1 MLPEPYRL
9 HHRADFSRT
18 VRRGQRIG
26 RRDLVVHAFVHSY
39 DWARADDGLA
49 DATISRDPVA
59 AGSLVRVGGPR
70 FGLIV
75 SKAVGSAVVRHRVA
89 RRLRHMCATIVD
101 ELPADTDVVIRALPG
116 AATADQAEL
125 ARQVRSGLR
134 KLGLTP
140 GAAAAPAGRPRVP
153 AGARSRAD
161 HRS

>member
-1 MLPEPYRL
+1 M
-9 HHRADFSRT
+9 
-18 VRRGQRIG
+18 
-26 RRDLVVHAFVHSY
+26 HSY
-39 DWARADDGLA
+39 DWARADGTQRDDGLA
-49 DATISRDPVA
+49 DATISRDPVTT
-59 AGSLVRVGGPR
+59 GSLVRVGGPR

-134 KLGLTP
+134 KLGLTS
-140 GAAAAPAGRPRVP
+140 GSAGAPAGRPRVP

>member
-1 MLPEPYRL
+1 M
-9 HHRADFSRT
+9 
-18 VRRGQRIG
+18 
-26 RRDLVVHAFVHSY
+26 HSY
-39 DWARADDGLA
+39 DWARTGWARTDDEIS
-49 DATISRDPVA
+49 DATISSDPVA

-101 ELPADTDVVIRALPG
+101 ELPADTDIVIRALPG

-134 KLGLTP
+134 KLGLTA
-140 GAAAAPAGRPRVP
+140 GAADAPAGRSRVP